1 MHRKINATVRHD
13 ATLGFDMP
21 GNVTLAL
28 TAVVA
33 VCGYY
38 LFAWL
43 LFGRDPKI
51 GALVA
56 SYEPPR
62 SLSPAMI
69 RYVWKQCFDDRTFWA
84 GILSLVAK
92 GLATMQAENG
102 ATRLQP
108 HPSANAKQSLPLEE
122 QILLESLLRGKPR
135 KGIVITL
142 LEPRTALA
150 ASDMSAA
157 LHQSAVGRWFQEN
170 RNYVT
175 AGTCLSMIAVLA
187 VAQPRRPEEWGVLG
201 LAFALMAP
209 AAFYLFLLTMRARD
223 LFRALRQK
231 FDPAILRRGSVLFV
245 FIVSCVASI
254 VFGDVVL
261 AGNFGWSVIA
271 VAPFLTILNVMQLQW
286 MKAPTRDGASLMT
299 EIQGF
304 RHFLKSVEH
313 LPMQRSDA
321 PSDKA
326 GLYEKYLPYAVA
338 LEVEQEW
345 GDRFLALA
353 STFHQNAGLPGAESF
368 VLFRNVGR

>member
-1 MHRKINATVRHD
+1 
-13 ATLGFDMP
+13 MP

-51 GALVA
+51 GVLVA

-69 RYVWKQCFDDRTFWA
+69 RYVWKQCFDDLTFWA

-142 LEPRTALA
+142 LDPRTALA
-150 ASDMSAA
+150 ASDMAAA

-175 AGTCLSMIAVLA
+175 AGICLSMIAVLA

-201 LAFALMAP
+201 LAFALTAP
-209 AAFYLFLLTMRARD
+209 AAFYLFLLTMRAKD
-223 LFRALRQK
+223 LFRALRQN
-231 FDPAILRRGSVLFV
+231 FDPTILRRGSVLFV
-245 FIVSCVASI
+245 FMVSCVASI

-271 VAPFLTILNVMQLQW
+271 VAPFFTILNVMQLQW
-286 MKAPTRDGASLMT
+286 MKAPTRDGASLLN
-299 EIQGF
+299 EIEGF

-368 VLFRNVGR
+368 YLGMWDGKPVEIVYRPQGRK